1 MSIFSTQIDHSV
13 NPKRPIGLK
22 KIMNKN
28 TISNFSILIVED
40 DLPFAL
46 ELDMLIRKIGY
57 TVKGRVDNSAEALEI
72 LLVDPPDL
80 VLMDIQIKGRL
91 NGVELAEKVKETN
104 VPFLF
109 ISSVQEEKIYERARN
124 TNFVGYLVK
133 PVNKFSIRTAVD
145 LAVQHVA
152 KNKNIISSKGET
164 YCAKGHL
171 FFKKKN
177 IIHKVAIVD
186 IRYIQ
191 VDGNLTIIHTKEQTY
206 YSFVSL
212 KAFLD
217 LLIDFSF
224 VQVHR
229 SYIVNL
235 NKATSIDLDNQWLS
249 LDGEKIP
256 VSRRKK
262 AELLKFLPSV

>member
-1 MSIFSTQIDHSV
+1 
-13 NPKRPIGLK
+13 
-22 KIMNKN
+22 MNKN
-28 TISNFSILIVED
+28 ITSNFSILIVED

-109 ISSVQEEKIYERARN
+109 ISSVQEEKTYERARN

-145 LAVQHVA
+145 LVVQHIT
-152 KNKNIISSKGET
+152 KNKDTVTNKGET
-164 YCAKGHL
+164 YCNKGHL

-177 IIHKVAIVD
+177 IFYKVTIAD
-186 IRYIQ
+186 ILYVQ
-191 VDGNLTIIHTKEQTY
+191 VDGNLTIIHTKAQVY

-212 KAFLD
+212 KNLLD
-217 LLIDFSF
+217 LLTDFSF

-229 SYIVNL
+229 SYLVNL
-235 NKATSIDLDNQWLS
+235 NKANSVDMDNQWLS
-249 LDGEKIP
+249 IEGEKIP
-256 VSRRKK
+256 ISRRKK
-262 AELLKFLPSV
+262 AELLKILPSL